1 MTSTCGA
8 AALESN
14 AAGQRTIVVAAK
26 VFADAPRPQDDPRRR
41 SLEAREPP
49 EEAARATDFVFSDVT
64 AARYKEYAVIKVNKR
79 GVRQERVLGIDRER
93 FYNIARSG
101 DAEAGAEGG
110 GGGGGGGSG
119 GGGGGGAGKGAS
131 GTQQW

>member
-49 EEAARATDFVFSDVT
+49 EEAARATDLSS
-64 AARYKEYAVIKVNKR
+64 RR
-79 GVRQERVLGIDRER
+79 G
-93 FYNIARSG
+93 
-101 DAEAGAEGG
+101 AGAKSS
-110 GGGGGGGSG
+110 GSR
-119 GGGGGGAGKGAS
+119 ADSPSSEACQVKS
-131 GTQQW
+131 SQVKS